1 MRPKLLKILAF
12 ASAALLLALLG
23 LTARAKWT
31 FARTYSEVPQL
42 AVRADRS
49 EAGVRRGEMLFQSLC
64 MECHGGPD
72 GRATGKH
79 LAEIPAFFG
88 TFYSANLAH
97 PERGVHRLS
106 DEELARTLRTGI
118 LPSGRFSFIMSMFS
132 GLGDTDVAAILGY
145 LRSAPPALAPG
156 GGAQPASEPTF
167 AAELLLT
174 VSGVAVDT
182 TGGLAAIVV
191 PPRAPTVE
199 YGRYMAGAMDCVG
212 CHTDSMDKNAQK
224 MRDPRAFAGG
234 VEMTDPTGTAI
245 YSKNITFDAETGIG
259 RFSLEDFERA
269 VTRGVT
275 PDGTLVRKPM
285 PLFSRFER
293 VEVEALY
300 RFLQTVPHVKQQ
312 NRAGGHRLEKAR
324 PTDSPEQLFV
334 SVGCVACHGPGAP
347 HRDKLGAAASK
358 TDEEVTAWILDPQL
372 SKPGSAMPSFR
383 HSLDQ
388 KQAAGLARYVK
399 GLAHAGGG

>member
-1 MRPKLLKILAF
+1 
-12 ASAALLLALLG
+12 
-23 LTARAKWT
+23 
-31 FARTYSEVPQL
+31 
-42 AVRADRS
+42 
-49 EAGVRRGEMLFQSLC
+49 
-64 MECHGGPD
+64 
-72 GRATGKH
+72 
-79 LAEIPAFFG
+79 
-88 TFYSANLAH
+88 
-97 PERGVHRLS
+97 
-106 DEELARTLRTGI
+106 
-118 LPSGRFSFIMSMFS
+118 
-132 GLGDTDVAAILGY
+132 VAAVLGY

-156 GGAQPASEPTF
+156 GNAQPLSEPTF

-174 VSGVAVDT
+174 VSGVTVDEA
-182 TGGLAAIVV
+182 GGLAAIVV

-245 YSKNITFDAETGIG
+245 YSKNITFDEETGIG

-269 VTRGVT
+269 VTRGVA
-275 PDGTLVRKPM
+275 PDGILVRKPM

-324 PTDSPEQLFV
+324 PTDPPEQLFV
-334 SVGCVACHGPGAP
+334 SVGCAACHGPGAP
-347 HRDKLGAAASK
+347 YRDKLGGAVSK

-372 SKPGSAMPSFR
+372 SKPGSVMPSFK
-383 HSLDQ
+383 HTLDRA
-388 KQAAGLARYVK
+388 QAEGLARYVK